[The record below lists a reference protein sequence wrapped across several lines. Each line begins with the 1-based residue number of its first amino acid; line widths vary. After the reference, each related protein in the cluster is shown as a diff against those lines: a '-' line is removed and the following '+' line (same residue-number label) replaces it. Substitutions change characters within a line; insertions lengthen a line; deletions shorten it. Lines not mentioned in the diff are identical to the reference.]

1 MSSLNALIG
10 FAIWTLL
17 LVLTAVGWR
26 VIEVL
31 RGTPADSWGRGSST
45 ARPGFITR
53 AEHAHL
59 NCVENLPV
67 FGAIV
72 LAGAAMGKSS
82 LIDGLAPI
90 VLYARI
96 GQSVTHLV
104 GVSHLLVLI
113 RATFYSVQVALFLW
127 MALKLLSWA

>member
-10 FAIWTLL
+10 FGIWTLV
-17 LVLTAVGWR
+17 LVLIAVGWR

-31 RGTPADSWGRGSST
+31 RGKPADSWGRGSTT
-45 ARPGFITR
+45 ARPAFITR

-59 NCVENLPV
+59 NCIENLPV

-82 LIDGLAPI
+82 LIDAYAPI

-96 GQSVTHLV
+96 GQSVIHLI
-104 GVSHLLVLI
+104 GVNHVLVLI
-113 RATFYSVQVALFLW
+113 RATLYSVQVALFLF
-127 MALKLLSWA
+127 MALKLLSWV